1 METMAEMVKQKTI
14 KLQTSKENQIMTS
27 NFKESI
33 NVYRLP
39 KKPSVGFQRLL
50 KLPVYYDKC
59 TFENAKVLRP
69 EEAEVKKQIEIYCE
83 KFEEAL
89 KYGIGIYM
97 YGKVGAGKTYYSLCV
112 FNELEKQGYRVL
124 RTSIK
129 QIMKQI
135 WEGFKDSKIE
145 IEMYKT
151 FKESDLIIID
161 DMGKEYINEGWGKS
175 NLFEVFNFFEENQ
188 KCLIISTNLDTKQ
201 MQEYTDTLGSGA
213 VFDRLKKGCQGI
225 KFNWESRRADVNKE
239 IFKKIFG

>member
-1 METMAEMVKQKTI
+1 METIAEMVKQKTI
-14 KLQTSKENQIMTS
+14 KLQTSKENQTTTL
-27 NFKESI
+27 NFSKTVNAYKFPKE
-33 NVYRLP
+33 
-39 KKPSVGFQRLL
+39 KSVGFRRLL

-59 TFENAKVLRP
+59 TFENAKVLCQ
-69 EEAEVKKQIEIYCE
+69 EEAEIKKQIQDYCK
-83 KFEEAL
+83 KFDKAL
-89 KYGIGIYM
+89 KHGIGIYM

-112 FNELEKQGYRVL
+112 FNELEKRGYRVL

-145 IEMYKT
+145 IEMYKA

-175 NLFEVFNFFEENQ
+175 NLFEVFNFFEESQ
-188 KCLIISTNLDTKQ
+188 KCLIISTNLDTEQ
-201 MQEYTDTLGSGA
+201 MQEYTDTLGSAA
-213 VFDRLKKGCQGI
+213 VYDRLKKNCQGI

-239 IFKKIFG
+239 IFEEIFG